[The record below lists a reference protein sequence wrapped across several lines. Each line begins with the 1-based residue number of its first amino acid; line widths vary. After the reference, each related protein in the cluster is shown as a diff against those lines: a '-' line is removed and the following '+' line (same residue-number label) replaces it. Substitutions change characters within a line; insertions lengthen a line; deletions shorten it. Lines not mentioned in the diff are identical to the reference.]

1 MRDISSVEITFS
13 YKAYRSGGK
22 KKEWTLSSGEFLR
35 GFCLHIRPHEHMK
48 IRYYGMLGS
57 CKKPQLKAIKETP
70 T

>member
-13 YKAYRSGGK
+13 YKDCRSGGT

-35 GFCLHIRPHEHMK
+35 RFCLHIRPHGYMK
-48 IRYYGMLGS
+48 IRHYGMLGS